1 MNAVSPNQASD
12 LAWLLQGLSQ
22 EVPLIRGSVLLSSDG
37 ITKAAYGLDRA
48 NSEYLA
54 ALASG
59 LFSMARSAGT
69 KLDGGNKVR
78 QVVAELESSQLF
90 ISWAGFN
97 SVLAV
102 LARAEADPAI
112 VGMEMARLIKAVQPF
127 LETAVRPSFSA
138 PGNESRRNGS
148 R

>member
-1 MNAVSPNQASD
+1 MNTVSSSQPPD
-12 LAWLLQGLSQ
+12 LTWLLKGLTQ

-37 ITKAAYGLDRA
+37 ITKASYGLDRA

-59 LFSMARSAGT
+59 LFSMARTAGMR
-69 KLDGGNKVR
+69 LDGGNKVR

-90 ISWAGFN
+90 ISWAGFH

-102 LARAEADPAI
+102 LARAEADPAV
-112 VGMEMARLIKAVQPF
+112 VGMEMVRLIKAVQPF
-127 LETAVRPSFSA
+127 LETAVRPSLFA